1 LKALF
6 DTNLLIAAAF
16 LNHEWNSLAAKQLER
31 VFDKKIVG
39 CICAHSI
46 AEFYAVATR
55 YPKTPMPALIAKEF
69 LDDTLEHFEIVEL
82 GAADY
87 NAVIARVSNLNI
99 VGGAIF
105 DALIAQAALKAGADQ
120 LLTFNAKH
128 FSRLGED
135 VAGIVV
141 TPS

>member
-1 LKALF
+1 M
-6 DTNLLIAAAF
+6 I
-16 LNHEWNSLAAKQLER
+16 
-31 VFDKKIVG
+31 G
-39 CICAHSI
+39 CLCAHSI
-46 AEFYAVATR
+46 AEFYAVAIR

-69 LDDTLEHFEIVEL
+69 LDDTLQHFEIVEL
-82 GAADY
+82 DASDY
-87 NAVIARVSNLNI
+87 NAVIARVSSLNL
-99 VGGAIF
+99 VGGAMF

-128 FSRLGED
+128 FSRLGKD

>member
-31 VFDKKIVG
+31 VFDKTIVG
-39 CICAHSI
+39 CVSAHSI

-55 YPKTPMPALIAKEF
+55 YPKTPMPALIAQEF
-69 LDDTLEHFEIVEL
+69 LDDTLKHFEIIEF
-82 GAADY
+82 GASDY
-87 NAVIARVSNLNI
+87 NSVIARVSNLNL

-105 DALIAQAALKAGADQ
+105 DALIAQAALKAKADQ

>member
-6 DTNLLIAAAF
+6 DTNLLIAGAF
-16 LNHEWNSLAAKQLER
+16 LNHEWNSLAVKQFER
-31 VFDKKIVG
+31 VIKQEIVG

-55 YPKTPMPALIAKEF
+55 YPKTPMPTLIAKEF
-69 LDDTLEHFEIVEL
+69 LDDTLQHFEMIEL
-82 GAADY
+82 GASDY
-87 NAVIARVSNLNI
+87 NAVIARVGHLNL

-105 DALIAQAALKAGADQ
+105 DALIAQAALKTNADQ

-128 FSRLGED
+128 FSRLGKD
-135 VAGIVV
+135 VASIVV
-141 TPS
+141 TPN

>member
-6 DTNLLIAAAF
+6 DTNLLIAGAF
-16 LNHEWNSLAAKQLER
+16 LNHEWNSLAAKQLEQ
-31 VFDKKIVG
+31 VFDKKIIG

-55 YPKTPMPALIAKEF
+55 YPKTPMPAPIAQEF
-69 LDDTLEHFEIVEL
+69 LDDTLKHFEITEL
-82 GAADY
+82 GASDY
-87 NAVIARVSNLNI
+87 NAVIARVSNLSL

-120 LLTFNAKH
+120 LLTFNPKH

-135 VAGIVV
+135 VAEIVV